1 MVYGA
6 QSTKGD
12 LRNAALNILV
22 LYSVVGKTDDSSR
35 IIIIATTV
43 GAGVLFSIVLNIILL
58 VKLKRR
64 TQLRKSS
71 TPVDISLGAAE
82 TSPEPFPIDQVNY
95 L

>member
-1 MVYGA
+1 ML
-6 QSTKGD
+6 S
-12 LRNAALNILV
+12 LNILV

-43 GAGVLFSIVLNIILL
+43 GAGVLLSIVLIILL

-64 TQLRKSS
+64 KRLRKSS
-71 TPVDISLGAAE
+71 TPVDISLGAVE
-82 TSPEPFPIDQVNY
+82 TSPKPFPIDQVNY

>member
-6 QSTKGD
+6 QSTKGV

-43 GAGVLFSIVLNIILL
+43 GAGVLFSIVLNIVLL

-71 TPVDISLGAAE
+71 TPVDISLGAVE
-82 TSPEPFPIDQVNY
+82 TSPKPFPIDQVNY